1 MAAPGPDPRERPP
14 AGWTAGVLFDALVP
28 LVIGIA
34 ILAFLAAAFIGSSAN
49 YLGL

>member
-1 MAAPGPDPRERPP
+1 MPHPAQHRDERPP

-34 ILAFLAAAFIGSSAN
+34 VLAFLAAAFIGSSSS
-49 YLGL
+49 YPGL